1 MNIQGWFPLEWTGW
15 ISLKSKGLSRVFS
28 STTAQKHQ
36 FFGTQFL
43 DGPTLTLKTISG
55 KAGMWAGGGHLQKKG
70 CEEEDWK
77 VEWAVTGSG
86 IHTAN
91 PLTWTG
97 YRTGRSQPEAPG
109 FRLRCGRMD
118 FFFSFFTLG
127 DLAEMAPAYPYSKP
141 NKIQLSSSD
150 GVHVQPCRGTEINVH
165 WFLS

>member
-1 MNIQGWFPLEWTGW
+1 MCWG
-15 ISLKSKGLSRVFS
+15 KGPSEE
-28 STTAQKHQ
+28 
-36 FFGTQFL
+36 
-43 DGPTLTLKTISG
+43 
-55 KAGMWAGGGHLQKKG
+55 G
-70 CEEEDWK
+70 CEKEDWR

-91 PLTWTG
+91 PLTRTG

-118 FFFSFFTLG
+118 FFFFSYFTLG

-165 WFLS
+165 